1 MASLS
6 DFVVTLDGEVV
17 PADHRVANVDDPLFC
32 RGDGVFETVLI
43 RGGRAR
49 LLGEHL
55 DRMARSA
62 ANVGLPPPEGTRWRT
77 AALTAAA
84 ACGGD
89 EAVLRM
95 VFGRRGDGG
104 ATGFLTVSALPPRV
118 LAARRDGVS
127 AMTLDRGVTGHDPRT
142 APWSIAGTKSLSYG
156 LNAAALR
163 QARELGV
170 DDVVLLATDGLVL
183 EGPRSNVVVVDQ
195 RGDLV
200 TPPASL
206 PILAGTTVKAVFDTA
221 RSHGRTCREAPL
233 RVADLRS
240 AQGVWL
246 LSSVTLAARVHTL
259 DGVPLGVDP
268 KVLDMTSFVAE
279 AIGGP

>member
-1 MASLS
+1 MASVG

-17 PADHRVANVDDPLFC
+17 AADHPVACGDDPLFG

-62 ANVGLPPPEGTRWRT
+62 TNVGLPPPERTRWQA

-84 ACGGD
+84 ECSGD
-89 EAVLRM
+89 EAVLRL
-95 VFGRRGDGG
+95 VFGRRSDGG
-104 ATGFLTVSALPPRV
+104 ATGFLTVSTLPARV
-118 LAARRDGVS
+118 PAARRDGVS
-127 AMTLDRGVTGHDPRT
+127 AMTLDRGVSGYDLRT
-142 APWSIAGTKSLSYG
+142 APWSIAATKSLSYA
-156 LNAAALR
+156 LNAAALHH
-163 QARELGV
+163 ARNLGI
-170 DDVVLLATDGLVL
+170 DDVVLLSTDGLIL
-183 EGPRSNVVVVDQ
+183 EGPRSNVVVVDEQ
-195 RGDLV
+195 GALV

-206 PILAGTTVKAVFDTA
+206 PILAGTTVKAVFETA
-221 RSHGRTCREAPL
+221 RSQGRHCREAPL
-233 RVADLRS
+233 RVADLHT

-259 DGVPLGVDP
+259 DGVPLAVDP
-268 KVLDMTSFVAE
+268 GVLHMASLVAA